1 MPTKMIPLPS
11 FDRLN
16 ELLSYNPERG
26 QLRWKVSRSNVKAGS
41 AAGHIHTGKDGRKD
55 RMVKIDGKAYT
66 STRIIWMM
74 CHHEDPGSLSIDHIN
89 RDTLDNRI
97 VNLRLATAHEQN
109 MNTKCTSPSTA
120 VRYRGLVI
128 HSNKNRCNRPF
139 WQGKIKISRH
149 HYYFGSAPVST
160 INDPA
165 PKWLIDRAA
174 CIYDMHNNPA
184 ISDEA
189 LIKEIAELKSQ
200 RNRCSRLNLISSRT
214 EESK

>member
-1 MPTKMIPLPS
+1 MSINFIPLPS
-11 FDRLN
+11 FDRLD
-16 ELLSYNPERG
+16 ELLVYDPDSGE
-26 QLRWKVSRSNVKAGS
+26 LRWKISRSNMKAGS
-41 AAGHIHTGKDGRKD
+41 IAGSIQTLKNGRRDWKI
-55 RMVKIDGKAYT
+55 RIDGKYYISA
-66 STRIIWMM
+66 RIIWKL
-74 CHHEDPGSLSIDHIN
+74 HHHVDPGILTIDHVN
-89 RDTLDNRI
+89 RDPLNNRI